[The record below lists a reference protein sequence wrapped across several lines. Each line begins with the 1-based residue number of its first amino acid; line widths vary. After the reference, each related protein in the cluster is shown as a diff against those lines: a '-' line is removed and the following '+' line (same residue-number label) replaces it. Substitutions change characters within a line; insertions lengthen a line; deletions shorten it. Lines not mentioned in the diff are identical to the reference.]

1 MVACARLRARAPK
14 RMHTHLPAS
23 ALARARTHSHAH
35 TLARLPCLTSGS
47 RLSPRGNRAGFLT
60 GTLLSLPKK
69 GPLGATKDG
78 AVCLA
83 FTVAVDGFILPQ
95 LQAWWASSLGGSGS
109 AAPELA
115 VTALKRPAE

>member
-1 MVACARLRARAPK
+1 MRERT
-14 RMHTHLPAS
+14 HTHKI
-23 ALARARTHSHAH
+23 ARARPLLRA
-35 TLARLPCLTSGS
+35 LRLTSGL
-47 RLSPRGNRAGFLT
+47 RHSPRGNRAGFLT
-60 GTLLSLPKK
+60 GTLLSLPK

-78 AVCLA
+78 AVCVA

>member
-1 MVACARLRARAPK
+1 MVACARLRARARAK

-23 ALARARTHSHAH
+23 AFARARTLSRAH
-35 TLARLPCLTSGS
+35 TLARLPWLTSGS

-60 GTLLSLPKK
+60 GTLLSLPK

-78 AVCLA
+78 AVCVA

-95 LQAWWASSLGGSGS
+95 LQAWWASSPGSIS
-109 AAPELA
+109 DAALELT
-115 VTALKRPAE
+115 VTSLKRPTE